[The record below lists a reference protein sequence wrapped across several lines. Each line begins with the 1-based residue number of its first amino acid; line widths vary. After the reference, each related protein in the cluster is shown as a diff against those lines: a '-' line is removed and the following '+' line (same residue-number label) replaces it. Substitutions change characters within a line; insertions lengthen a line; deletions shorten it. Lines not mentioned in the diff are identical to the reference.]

1 MKLAT
6 TLALAILLAAP
17 GCKKDKKGDKET
29 KFEDSQECKDFIAAV
44 DKDCKAPSEA
54 NDGLCRSMKGTVDA
68 MQKSLDFAKGKLS
81 PELKKART
89 EQCVKTFDAFKKSLQ
104 P

>member
-17 GCKKDKKGDKET
+17 GCKKNKKGDKET

-54 NDGLCRSMKGTVDA
+54 NEGVCRSMKGTVEA
-68 MQKSLDFAKGKLS
+68 MQKTLDFAKGKLTA
-81 PELKKART
+81 ELKKTRT
-89 EQCVKTFDAFKKSLQ
+89 EQCVKTHDALKASLQ